1 MDIFRH
7 TSFMK
12 LDKIK
17 FNKDK
22 LNLCQVS
29 LKGNIPIIIENYRK
43 LTLFYK
49 DFNIFI
55 ICPKKDLNL
64 FKKNLNTVNLL

>member
-1 MDIFRH
+1 MAMDIFRH

-49 DFNIFI
+49 DFNIF
-55 ICPKKDLNL
+55 NR
-64 FKKNLNTVNLL
+64 

>member
-1 MDIFRH
+1 MIKPDYMHILLKDICHFGLENIQNYRMAMDIFRY

-12 LDKIK
+12 LDKIN

-29 LKGNIPIIIENYRK
+29 
-43 LTLFYK
+43 
-49 DFNIFI
+49 
-55 ICPKKDLNL
+55 
-64 FKKNLNTVNLL
+64 